1 MKWENLM
8 NKKFYLK
15 VVVVACVVSCT
26 PYIGSKNVD
35 NDTDVENSVQ
45 SASDAQ
51 AAAAARGKV
60 QPTYLDTINADNEV
74 ALTQPEGNSLVQ
86 PQGAIDSSRFRIQL
100 FASSQIETLREQKR
114 YFESKIELPLYISF
128 ETPYYKLLAGDFS
141 RREDAEA
148 GLAKLKKL
156 GYPDAWIVASKP
168 ITEN

>member
-1 MKWENLM
+1 M

-15 VVVVACVVSCT
+15 LVVVACMVSCT

-35 NDTDVENSVQ
+35 NDTEKEKSDQ
-45 SASDAQ
+45 SASDVQ
-51 AAAAARGKV
+51 AAAPARGKV
-60 QPTYLDTINADNEV
+60 QLTYLDTINAGNEV
-74 ALTQPEGNSLVQ
+74 ELNQPEVSSMVQ
-86 PQGAIDSSRFRIQL
+86 SQGAIDSSRFRIQL

-114 YFESKIELPLYISF
+114 YFEGKIDLPLYISF

-141 RREDAEA
+141 RREDAET

-156 GYPDAWIVASKP
+156 GYSDAWIVASKP